1 MKIEEIYLIIFG
13 AVLLQI
19 SIINPIL
26 KKLLKIN
33 E

>member
-1 MKIEEIYLIIFG
+1 MIEIYLIIFVT
-13 AVLLQI
+13 VLFQMI
-19 SIINPIL
+19 VINPIL

>member
-1 MKIEEIYLIIFG
+1 MIEIYLIIFG
-13 AVLLQI
+13 AVLLQML
-19 SIINPIL
+19 IINPIL

>member
-1 MKIEEIYLIIFG
+1 MKEIYLIIFVT
-13 AVLLQI
+13 VLLQM

-26 KKLLKIN
+26 RKLLKIK

>member
-1 MKIEEIYLIIFG
+1 MKEIYLIIFV
-13 AVLLQI
+13 AVLLQM

-26 KKLLKIN
+26 KKLLKIK

>member
-1 MKIEEIYLIIFG
+1 MIEIYLIIFVM
-13 AVLLQI
+13 VLFQM

-26 KKLLKIN
+26 KKLLKIK

>member
-1 MKIEEIYLIIFG
+1 MIEIYLIIFVT
-13 AVLLQI
+13 VLLQMI
-19 SIINPIL
+19 IINPIL